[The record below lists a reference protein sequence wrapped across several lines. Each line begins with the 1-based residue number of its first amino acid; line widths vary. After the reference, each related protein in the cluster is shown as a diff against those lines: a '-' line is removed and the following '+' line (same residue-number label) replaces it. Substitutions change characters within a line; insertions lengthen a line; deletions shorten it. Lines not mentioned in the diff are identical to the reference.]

1 LKRFH
6 PSKMGTNYHHGDLK
20 NALIRSGLEILS
32 TQGIQDLSLRKVAR
46 AAGVSE
52 AAPYRHFKDKE
63 TLLAA
68 IAEQGFIRLAER
80 LEQMEEQYAED
91 ARSLFYQ
98 SSRAYIQFARD
109 NPHSMRV
116 MFRFRNTEDEVRFP
130 DLQEAADEVF
140 SYFIDIVEYCQQ
152 AGLARAGH
160 PLPLALAA
168 WSTVHGLSMLLID
181 RCISP
186 DVFHRSDENTMI
198 TAALDMVLTGWQAH
212 PY

>member
-1 LKRFH
+1 
-6 PSKMGTNYHHGDLK
+6 
-20 NALIRSGLEILS
+20 
-32 TQGIQDLSLRKVAR
+32 
-46 AAGVSE
+46 VSE

-80 LEQMEEQYAED
+80 LEQVEEQYAEE

-98 SSRAYIQFARD
+98 SNRAYIQFARD

-116 MFRFRNTEDEVRFP
+116 MFRFRNTEDEIRFP
-130 DLQEAADEVF
+130 ALQEAADEVF
-140 SYFIDIVEYCQQ
+140 SYLIDIVEYCQQ

-168 WSTVHGLSMLLID
+168 WATVHGLSMLLID

-186 DVFHRSDENTMI
+186 DVFHGSDENTMI